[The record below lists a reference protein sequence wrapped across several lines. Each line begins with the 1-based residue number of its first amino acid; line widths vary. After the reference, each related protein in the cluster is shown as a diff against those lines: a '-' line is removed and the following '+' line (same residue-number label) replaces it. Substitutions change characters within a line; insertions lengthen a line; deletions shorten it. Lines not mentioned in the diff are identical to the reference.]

1 MVCPHTN
8 RFEWWCDGETKYVC
22 TQCKVKFFANGD
34 LYQQPEELHK
44 RIKELEARNKSIYQ
58 RLDELE
64 RFIDSLKFKNLQ

>member
-8 RFEWWCDGETKYVC
+8 RCKWWCDGETKYVC
-22 TQCKVKFFANGD
+22 TECNVKLFANGD
-34 LYQQPEELHK
+34 LYQQPEDLHK
-44 RIKELEARNKSIYQ
+44 RIKELEARNKSIFQ